1 MSTGRLASTDR
12 KPRRPSGD
20 PTAIRPEMRLSTY
33 AWALVVVG
41 VAGAVFFVIV
51 GNSDPWWFEVDEELA
66 EWIGSVRTS
75 WVADIAD
82 AVEWLGSPWSL
93 RVGLWGGVAVLLAYR
108 RWRQL
113 FTLATV
119 VVAVEWLTERA
130 LEAVARSRPEGALE
144 AIDGYSHPSI
154 ALAGLGVVLVG
165 LGYALIPR
173 GRLRRMW
180 FVASAIAMV
189 AAGLARL
196 YLSVSYLSDLVL
208 GALGGAAIAVGAFAL
223 LVPDE
228 SFPIDYH
235 RRRSA
240 HLPVT
245 GKRGVVLREALEQ
258 QLLAT
263 NGMESVTM
271 RHALTTQLGCDVV
284 HCQLVDLK
292 PFGQAGSA
300 GSTPLRISVRGRIQG
315 DVFAKLYSMN
325 HLRSDR
331 WYKLGRAILYGRLED
346 ERPFTSV
353 RRLVEYEDYMLRV
366 MRDAGLPSPVP
377 HGVVQL
383 VPGREY
389 LIVTEFFEG
398 SVEIDQAAVGPEIVN
413 EALDIVRRL
422 WDAGL
427 AHRDLKPANLLVQRG
442 SVKLIDVAFGEVRP
456 TPWRKSVDL
465 ANMML
470 ILALHAGPE
479 LVYERALARFT
490 EQEIAEAFAATRGL
504 TIPSQLKSHLKAHQ
518 VSGGLDLIEAFRKLA
533 PERSPISIQRWGLRR
548 LGLSA
553 AVIFGSIVLI
563 VATFQNLRG
572 VDLL

>member
-1 MSTGRLASTDR
+1 M
-12 KPRRPSGD
+12 
-20 PTAIRPEMRLSTY
+20 
-33 AWALVVVG
+33 VVVG
-41 VAGAVFFVIV
+41 VLVTVVMTIL
-51 GNSDPWWFEVDEELA
+51 GNPEPWWFEVDEELT
-66 EWIGSVRTS
+66 EWIASIRTA
-75 WVADIAD
+75 WVTDVADG
-82 AVEWLGSPWSL
+82 VEWLGSPWSL
-93 RVGLWGGVAVLLAYR
+93 RIGLWGGVAVLLIYR

-113 FTLATV
+113 FTLVAV
-119 VVAVEWLTERA
+119 VVTVEWLTERA
-130 LEAVARSRPEGALE
+130 ADTIARSRPEGALE

-173 GRLRRMW
+173 GGRRHVW
-180 FVASAIAMV
+180 FVVSAIAMGV
-189 AAGLARL
+189 AGSARL
-196 YLSVSYLSDLVL
+196 YLGVSHLSDLVL
-208 GALGGAAIAVGAFAL
+208 GALGGAAVAVGAFAL

-228 SFPIDYH
+228 SFPIDYQ

-245 GKRGVVLREALEQ
+245 GKRGLVLRGALEQ

-263 NGMESVTM
+263 EGMESVAM
-271 RHALTTQLGCDVV
+271 RNALSTQLGCDVV

-300 GSTPLRISVRGRIQG
+300 GSTPLRISVQGQIQG

-366 MRDAGLPSPVP
+366 MRDAGLPSPLP

-398 SVEIDQAAVGPEIVN
+398 SVEIDQAEVGPEIVD
-413 EALDIVRRL
+413 EALGIVRRL

-427 AHRDLKPANLLVQRG
+427 AHRDLKPANLLVQGG

-470 ILALHAGPE
+470 ILALHVGPE

-490 EQEIAEAFAATRGL
+490 EQEIAEAFAATQGL

-518 VSGGLDLIEAFRKLA
+518 ASGGVDLIEAFRNLA
-533 PERSPISIQRWGLRR
+533 PERRAIAIQRWGLRR
-548 LGLSA
+548 LGLST
-553 AVIFGSIVLI
+553 AVVVGGIVMI
-563 VATFQNLRG
+563 AVAIQNLRG
-572 VDLL
+572 VGLL